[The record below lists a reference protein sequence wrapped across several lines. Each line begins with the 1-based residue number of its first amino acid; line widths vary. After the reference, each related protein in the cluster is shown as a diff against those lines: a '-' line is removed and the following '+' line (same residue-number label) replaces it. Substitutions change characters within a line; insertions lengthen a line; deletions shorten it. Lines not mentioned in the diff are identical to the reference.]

1 MQAKYLTVLADSCK
15 NVFAQMTKTET
26 VNVSVKRD
34 ERLKEIYAVAQVA
47 PYEDFTEKVKGN
59 FLLGFTDE
67 RMAAVV
73 ASAIAENMG
82 LPAFRKFDNDA
93 RDVLN
98 EFMNT
103 IVGHT
108 ITGWDKMGFRV
119 RFNPPYSV
127 QNINIRDADYAAQE
141 AYMIILDLGVDR
153 VVFTITYID
162 ANLEQQLRRRIL
174 VVDDSTIIRGI
185 LSKTLIEA
193 GFAVEVAEDGLVAM
207 DKYQSFRP
215 HLTIMDL
222 NMPNVG
228 GLDAMQEISQRDKQ
242 AKFIVLTSTARR
254 DEEMIAR
261 SLNVLSYVIKPVQ
274 MNEFLNIIKEA
285 LE

>member
-1 MQAKYLTVLADSCK
+1 MEAKFLTVLADSCK
-15 NVFAQMTKTET
+15 NVFTQMTKTEA

-47 PYEDFTEKVKGN
+47 PYEDFTKKVKGN
-59 FLLGFTDE
+59 FLLGFTHE
-67 RMAAVV
+67 RLAVAV
-73 ASAIAENMG
+73 ASAIAENYG
-82 LPAFRKFDNDA
+82 LPGFGDFNENA
-93 RDVLN
+93 RDVMN

-119 RFNPPYSV
+119 TFAPPATV
-127 QNINIRDADYAAQE
+127 ENINIRDAAFSCQE

-162 ANLEQQLRRRIL
+162 AHRQQLRRRVL
-174 VVDDSTIIRGI
+174 VVDDSGIIRG
-185 LSKTLIEA
+185 LLAKNLIEA
-193 GFAVEVAEDGLVAM
+193 GFTVEVAEDGLAAL
-207 DKYQSFRP
+207 DRYQTFRP

-222 NMPNVG
+222 NMPNLG
-228 GLDAMQEISQRDKQ
+228 GLDAMQEISQMDRQ

-254 DEEMIAR
+254 DEELIAR
-261 SLNVLSYVIKPVQ
+261 TLNVLSYVVKPVQ
-274 MNEFLNIIKEA
+274 MQEFVSIVKEA
-285 LE
+285 LD

>member
-1 MQAKYLTVLADSCK
+1 MEAKFLTVLADSCK
-15 NVFAQMTKTET
+15 SVFTQMTGTEA
-26 VNVSVKRD
+26 VNVSVRRD

-47 PYEDFTEKVKGN
+47 PYEDFTKKVKGN

-67 RMAAVV
+67 RLAVVV
-73 ASAIAENMG
+73 ASAIAENFG
-82 LPAFRKFDNDA
+82 LPGFMKFDDHAQDA
-93 RDVLN
+93 LN

-119 RFNPPYSV
+119 TFDPPSSV
-127 QNINIRDADYAAQE
+127 RQINIRDAAFSCQE

-153 VVFTITYID
+153 VVFTITYLD
-162 ANLEQQLRRRIL
+162 VKREQLRRRIL
-174 VVDDSTIIRGI
+174 VVDDSGIIRGI
-185 LSKTLIEA
+185 LAKNLIEA
-193 GFAVEVAEDGLVAM
+193 GFAVEVAEDGLAAL
-207 DKYQSFRP
+207 DRYQTFRP

-222 NMPNVG
+222 NMPKMG
-228 GLDAMQEISQRDKQ
+228 GLDAMQEISQRDRQ

-254 DEEMIAR
+254 DEELIAR
-261 SLNVLSYVIKPVQ
+261 TLNVLSYVVKPVQ
-274 MNEFLNIIKEA
+274 MQEFVSIVKEA

>member
-15 NVFAQMTKTET
+15 NVFSQMTKSET
-26 VNVSVKRD
+26 VNVSIKRD
-34 ERLKEIYAVAQVA
+34 ERLRELYAVAQVA
-47 PYEDFTEKVKGN
+47 PYEDFTQKVKGN

-67 RMAAVV
+67 RMATVV

-82 LPAFRKFDNDA
+82 LPAFRQFDDNA

-119 RFNPPYSV
+119 RFNPPFSV
-127 QNINIRDADYAAQE
+127 DNINIRDAAFAAQE

-153 VVFTITYID
+153 VVFTITFID
-162 ANLEQQLRRRIL
+162 GNRNQLQRRIL
-174 VVDDSTIIRGI
+174 VVDDSGVIRGI

-193 GFAVEVAEDGLVAM
+193 GYTVEVAEDGLAAL

-215 HLTIMDL
+215 HMTIMDL
-222 NMPNVG
+222 NMPNLG
-228 GLDAMQEISQRDKQ
+228 GLDAMQEITQRDPQ

-254 DEEMIAR
+254 DEELIAR

-274 MNEFLNIIKEA
+274 MNEFLAIVQEA
-285 LE
+285 ME

>member
-15 NVFAQMTKTET
+15 SVFTQMTKTET
-26 VNVSVKRD
+26 VNVSIKRD

-47 PYEDFTEKVKGN
+47 PYEDFTQKVKGN

-67 RMAAVV
+67 RMAVVV
-73 ASAIAENMG
+73 ASAIAENFG
-82 LPAFRKFDNDA
+82 LPAFRKFDDNA

-119 RFNPPYSV
+119 RFSPPSSV
-127 QNINIRDADYAAQE
+127 QDINIRDTAFSCQE

-162 ANLEQQLRRRIL
+162 ANRNQLQKRVL
-174 VVDDSTIIRGI
+174 VVDDSGVIRGI

-193 GFAVEVAEDGLVAM
+193 GFAVQVAEDGLVAM
-207 DKYQSFRP
+207 DKYQTFRP

-228 GLDAMQEISQRDKQ
+228 GLDAMQEISHRDPE
-242 AKFIVLTSTARR
+242 AKFVVLTSTARR

-261 SLNVLSYVIKPVQ
+261 SLNVAAYVIKPVQ
-274 MNEFLNIIKEA
+274 MHEFMVIVKEA